1 MESRAVVG
9 ALEAVEASVAALA
22 GVLRGDSDGP
32 DGGDPLRDL
41 ADVCLDGLAEASRVE
56 AEMAALKVHLAA
68 EYADAATAM
77 AAPAVSPQERT
88 AQEMAITAEVACVL
102 AVSERTA
109 SAFLSEAHTLTRT
122 LPLTLSALQA
132 GTISWQHARIMVDE
146 TANLDRVGAAAL
158 EAHFLDPD
166 ASAPARGCPAG
177 ELVPGRFR
185 AKARTWR
192 ERHHPVSIETR
203 HARGVADRRVEY
215 VPDRDGMAWL
225 SAYLPAATAAGIW
238 DRTTSAARALQG
250 PDEARTLTQLRA
262 DVAATWLLTAG
273 RERTPAG
280 TAKGVAGGGE
290 DGNGMDPTPDG
301 NYADFA
307 PDARRDLLR
316 AEGAQDGLGPL
327 GDVPSPAAQVL
338 ITVPVFSLLGLTEE
352 PAMLDGYGPVPPS
365 MARAL
370 VADGASSLLRVL
382 IDPRD
387 GAPLEIGRTN
397 YRISQ
402 PLRQW
407 LRLRDGKCPFPGCN
421 NHSLDNEA
429 DHLLAWAHGGTTGI
443 SNLGQ
448 PCPKHHRLKHSTAW
462 TPAGASIND
471 PPGWTSPTGRRYPS
485 EQPDWEPP
493 HWPSQIL
500 AGAMADNGGSGMR
513 SAA

>member
-22 GVLRGDSDGP
+22 GVLRRDSDGP
-32 DGGDPLRDL
+32 DGADPLRDL

-102 AVSERTA
+102 TVSERTA
-109 SAFLSEAHTLTRT
+109 SALLSEAHTLTRT

-146 TANLDRVGAAAL
+146 TANLDRAELQLWRRISWTRTRPPRHAAAPPGNL
-158 EAHFLDPD
+158 SRPGSGRKPAPGGNGTTRS
-166 ASAPARGCPAG
+166 ASKHAMPAVSRTGGWSTFRTVMAWPGSPPTSRPLPPRGSGTAPPAPRGPFRGRMRPGPSPNSVPMSPQPGSSPPAAN
-177 ELVPGRFR
+177 EPLRAQRRVLPAVERTATAWTRPGRQLCGFC
-185 AKARTWR
+185 
-192 ERHHPVSIETR
+192 
-203 HARGVADRRVEY
+203 
-215 VPDRDGMAWL
+215 
-225 SAYLPAATAAGIW
+225 AGC
-238 DRTTSAARALQG
+238 RQ
-250 PDEARTLTQLRA
+250 
-262 DVAATWLLTAG
+262 
-273 RERTPAG
+273 
-280 TAKGVAGGGE
+280 
-290 DGNGMDPTPDG
+290 
-301 NYADFA
+301 
-307 PDARRDLLR
+307 DLHQ
-316 AEGAQDGLGPL
+316 AEGAEDGLVPL

-402 PLRQW
+402 AAAAMAATQGREVPVP
-407 LRLRDGKCPFPGCN
+407 RLQQPFPGQRGRPPPR
-421 NHSLDNEA
+421 LGA
-429 DHLLAWAHGGTTGI
+429 RRDHRDQQPRTTMPQTPPAQT
-443 SNLGQ
+443 L
-448 PCPKHHRLKHSTAW
+448 HRLDT
-462 TPAGASIND
+462 
-471 PPGWTSPTGRRYPS
+471 RRR
-485 EQPDWEPP
+485 Q
-493 HWPSQIL
+493 H
-500 AGAMADNGGSGMR
+500 
-513 SAA
+513 